1 MPWNINSESTGR
13 VMTLNHRSLHL
24 SLAAVLVLST
34 LGGCAYGPK
43 RVPADDVPPPPPVAS
58 APTPVVEAAPA
69 VVVTPEALLAQ
80 GIKGYQAAQYQ
91 QAELDL
97 KSALQMGLAKPADV
111 ASANKHLAFIFCT
124 SKREAQCLAAFKA
137 ARAADPKFALTKS
150 EAGHPMWGPVY
161 KRSLSK
167 KK

>member
-1 MPWNINSESTGR
+1 
-13 VMTLNHRSLHL
+13 MTLSRRTLCISLPL
-24 SLAAVLVLST
+24 FASVALLA
-34 LGGCAYGPK
+34 GCAHSPAPVAAEPAPK
-43 RVPADDVPPPPPVAS
+43 PAVVPAP
-58 APTPVVEAAPA
+58 PVVEAAPA
-69 VVVTPEALLAQ
+69 VVVATPESVFAQ
-80 GIKGYQAAQYQ
+80 GVKAYQAAQYQ

-111 ASANKHLAFIFCT
+111 ANANKHLAFIFCT

-137 ARAADPKFALTKS
+137 AVAADPTFTLSKS

-167 KK
+167 KKK

>member
-1 MPWNINSESTGR
+1 MLTRYHR
-13 VMTLNHRSLHL
+13 VWLGAMAVASLTLS
-24 SLAAVLVLST
+24 
-34 LGGCAYGPK
+34 GCAT
-43 RVPADDVPPPPPVAS
+43 RNSSTSQDVPPPPAVAS
-58 APTPVVEAAPA
+58 APAEPA
-69 VVVTPEALLAQ
+69 VVAPPKVEVTPETVLAQ
-80 GIKGYQAAQYQ
+80 GVKAYQAAQYQ

-97 KSALQMGLAKPADV
+97 KSALQMGLSSPADV

-137 ARAADPKFALTKS
+137 ARAADPKFALSKA

>member
-1 MPWNINSESTGR
+1 
-13 VMTLNHRSLHL
+13 MTLSRRTLTVSLPL
-24 SLAAVLVLST
+24 FAAVALLA
-34 LGGCAYGPK
+34 GCAHSPDPVVAEAAP
-43 RVPADDVPPPPPVAS
+43 VPAVAS
-58 APTPVVEAAPA
+58 APAAEAAPA
-69 VVVTPEALLAQ
+69 VVVATPESVLAQ
-80 GIKGYQAAQYQ
+80 GLKAYQAAQYQ

-111 ASANKHLAFIFCT
+111 VAANKHLAFIYCT

-137 ARAADPKFALTKS
+137 ARAADPQFALSKS

-167 KK
+167 KKK

>member
-1 MPWNINSESTGR
+1 
-13 VMTLNHRSLHL
+13 
-24 SLAAVLVLST
+24 AA
-34 LGGCAYGPK
+34 P
-43 RVPADDVPPPPPVAS
+43 VPAVAS
-58 APTPVVEAAPA
+58 APAAEAAPA
-69 VVVTPEALLAQ
+69 VVVATPESVLAQ
-80 GIKGYQAAQYQ
+80 GLKAYQAAQYQ

-111 ASANKHLAFIFCT
+111 VAANKHLAFIYCT

-137 ARAADPKFALTKS
+137 ARAADPQFALSKS

-167 KK
+167 KKK

>member
-1 MPWNINSESTGR
+1 
-13 VMTLNHRSLHL
+13 MTLNRRSLHG
-24 SLAAVLVLST
+24 SLAAALVLSA

-43 RVPADDVPPPPPVAS
+43 PAPADTVPPPPTVAS
-58 APTPVVEAAPA
+58 APAPVEQAAPA
-69 VVVTPEALLAQ
+69 VVVTPENLLAQ
-80 GIKGYQAAQYQ
+80 GVKEYQAAQYQ

-97 KSALQMGLAKPADV
+97 KSALQMGLAQPADV

-137 ARAADPKFALTKS
+137 ARAADPKFALTKA

>member
-1 MPWNINSESTGR
+1 
-13 VMTLNHRSLHL
+13 MTLKRSLHVSLVAALAL
-24 SLAAVLVLST
+24 SV
-34 LGGCAYGPK
+34 LGGCAHGPK
-43 RVPADDVPPPPPVAS
+43 PVPADSVPPPPPVAS
-58 APTPVVEAAPA
+58 APEPVVEAPPA
-69 VVVTPEALLAQ
+69 AVVTPEILLAQ
-80 GIKGYQAAQYQ
+80 GVKEYQAAQYQ

-97 KSALQMGLAKPADV
+97 KSALQMGLVKPADA

-124 SKREAQCLAAFKA
+124 SKRQAQCLAAFKA
-137 ARAADPKFALTKS
+137 ARAADPKFALTKA

>member
-1 MPWNINSESTGR
+1 
-13 VMTLNHRSLHL
+13 MTLSRHSVRSA
-24 SLAAVLVLST
+24 LAAVAVLST
-34 LGGCAYGPK
+34 LGGCAYSPTAT
-43 RVPADDVPPPPPVAS
+43 PADAAPPPPSVAS
-58 APTPVVEAAPA
+58 APAPVAVAAPA
-69 VVVTPEALLAQ
+69 PVVTTPETVLAQ
-80 GIKGYQAAQYQ
+80 GLKAYQAAQYQ

-111 ASANKHLAFIFCT
+111 AAANKHLAFIFCT

-137 ARAADPKFALTKS
+137 ARAADPTFALTKS

-161 KRSLSK
+161 KRSLAK

>member
-1 MPWNINSESTGR
+1 
-13 VMTLNHRSLHL
+13 MTFASFRSSGALISAAL
-24 SLAAVLVLST
+24 VASLA
-34 LGGCAYGPK
+34 GCASYNT
-43 RVPADDVPPPPPVAS
+43 
-58 APTPVVEAAPA
+58 APEAAAPAAPA
-69 VVVTPEALLAQ
+69 VAAPAPTPAPAPAPAVVTTPESVLAQ
-80 GIKGYQAAQYQ
+80 GLKAYQAAQYQ

-97 KSALQMGLAKPADV
+97 KSAVQMGLSKPADL
-111 ASANKHLAFIFCT
+111 AAAHKHLAFIYCT
-124 SKREAQCLAAFKA
+124 SKREALCLSAFKA

>member
-1 MPWNINSESTGR
+1 
-13 VMTLNHRSLHL
+13 MTLQRSGVRFGL
-24 SLAAVLVLST
+24 SAVVMLSALA
-34 LGGCAYGPK
+34 GCAHGP
-43 RVPADDVPPPPPVAS
+43 RASSADSAPPPPQVAS
-58 APTPVVEAAPA
+58 APAPAPEAAPA
-69 VVVTPEALLAQ
+69 AAVVTPEALLAQ

-111 ASANKHLAFIFCT
+111 AAANKHLAFIFCT

-137 ARAADPKFALTKS
+137 ARAADPQFALTKA

-167 KK
+167 KKK